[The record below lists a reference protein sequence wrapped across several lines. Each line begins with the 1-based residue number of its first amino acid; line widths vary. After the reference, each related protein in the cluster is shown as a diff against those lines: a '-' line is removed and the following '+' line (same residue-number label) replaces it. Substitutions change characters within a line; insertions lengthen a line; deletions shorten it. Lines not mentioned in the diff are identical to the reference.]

1 MFKISRLLLFTFILV
16 IFGQYT
22 IADTTGNQA
31 MGEKS
36 ICNKTALSESS
47 KFIKFILDDLSKTY
61 SAVGG
66 GGIRGIKMT
75 ATNTYVV
82 SISQEE
88 RIDKFTYE
96 LEMDEDCK
104 IIIIHREETSVT
116 PWQ

>member
-1 MFKISRLLLFTFILV
+1 MFKMSRLLLFSFILV
-16 IFGQYT
+16 ISSQYT

-31 MGEKS
+31 MGSKS
-36 ICNKTALSESS
+36 ICNKTALSKSS
-47 KFIKFILDDLSKTY
+47 EFIKFILDDLSKSY

-66 GGIRGIKMT
+66 GGIRGIKLI
-75 ATNTYVV
+75 ATNTYEV

-88 RIDKFTYE
+88 RIDQITYE

-104 IIIIHREETSVT
+104 IKIIHRKETAVT